1 MTSRRTNR
9 QFLRTPTRPASTR
22 TPLIGCRYS
31 ASSGAGQPNWARWGC
46 SPGWCFVPTVRPG
59 CTNVAAPGGYS
70 GDGEH
75 HQLLKAVKKYADFE
89 ELTPGMLRDLI
100 EKIVVHTPDKSSG
113 HRRHLLHLR
122 GQAYYLP
129 RGCGT
134 QEKSS
139 VTVYTIT
146 LHLLKLKN

>member
-1 MTSRRTNR
+1 MFSGLVFCADCEVRMHQCRSSWRHSR
-9 QFLRTPTRPASTR
+9 
-22 TPLIGCRYS
+22 
-31 ASSGAGQPNWARWGC
+31 
-46 SPGWCFVPTVRPG
+46 
-59 CTNVAAPGGYS
+59 
-70 GDGEH
+70 DGEH

-89 ELTPGMLRDLI
+89 ELTPGMLRHLI
-100 EKIVVHTPDKSSG
+100 EKIVVHAPDKSSG
-113 HRRHLLHLR
+113 HRR
-122 GQAYYLP
+122 QQVDIYYNTFVGKYQLP